1 VRRRALLE
9 DATEERTTSED
20 PDALVLGFPAYD
32 TDTAIAAKLA
42 SASGS
47 TNATDVY
54 EKLFKTECNAI
65 CTKGRPNPNVLATGR
80 RTLGAWRAMRLRC
93 AALALRALLRAD
105 ADALLRCRAAELC
118 DNCWCRQNRPC
129 TVSPPYGVCMR
140 CMDEWSACAPTTSHY
155 STTSDPLGLEI
166 RKQCA
171 AKQPTEAADA
181 RQGAVVP
188 PGSFLAD
195 ATKAGGR
202 RMLSRAH

>member
-1 VRRRALLE
+1 
-9 DATEERTTSED
+9 
-20 PDALVLGFPAYD
+20 
-32 TDTAIAAKLA
+32 
-42 SASGS
+42 
-47 TNATDVY
+47 
-54 EKLFKTECNAI
+54 
-65 CTKGRPNPNVLATGR
+65 
-80 RTLGAWRAMRLRC
+80 M
-93 AALALRALLRAD
+93 
-105 ADALLRCRAAELC
+105 LRCRAAELC

-202 RMLSRAH
+202 RMLARAH